1 MTGGPSREGSP
12 EVLAGSRF
20 LECWP
25 LREALRTLGW
35 TLLAVA
41 CLALSSPA
49 ATVLFSPDGAS
60 LEPGQTR
67 ALDTLSLAFSLAGF
81 LLHALA
87 GRVRSRRRL
96 PITRGAAVL
105 GAASIL
111 GALALAEVAA
121 RVRGL
126 GEWGSAVRTPL
137 PVSSMREADEQNL
150 RPGTYASTVA
160 DDFRPG
166 RPRIVFYSINRLGLR
181 GRAPVVPKPAGLV
194 RILCLGGSTTF
205 GYHVTDGEE
214 WPARLGEALAREG
227 RIEVV
232 NAGRPGAT
240 TWTDFRALRD
250 RLVQLEPDIVVLYE
264 GFNDLWRGV
273 RRHAAVQSDYGTVE
287 EGLPPLREPL
297 DLGPPRRWPLRP
309 SFFAYLVGR
318 RAEHLLHETS
328 VRPAPALTQLYDPAI
343 VGIFGANLGAM
354 VRLCRAHGMVPV
366 VAVFAACDD
375 AAAPADEL
383 RRRFEYV
390 AQEIPPLDAPTALR
404 GFHLYREQARLV
416 GRQERATVVDLA
428 RLMPKDTAFY
438 SDTVHFTVDGE
449 RRVAQLLASAL
460 ESDPAVRLRLTGAAA
475 SSRP

>member
-1 MTGGPSREGSP
+1 MTGGSSGGRSTEDQAS
-12 EVLAGSRF
+12 SRF
-20 LECWP
+20 LEGWP
-25 LREALRTLGW
+25 LREALRFLGW

-41 CLALSSPA
+41 CLALSHPV
-49 ATVLFSPDGAS
+49 ATALFSADGAS
-60 LEPGQTR
+60 LEPGLTR
-67 ALDTLSLAFSLAGF
+67 ALETLRLALSVAGF

-87 GRVRSRRRL
+87 GRVPSERRL
-96 PITRGAAVL
+96 PISRGAAVL
-105 GAASIL
+105 GAAAII

-137 PVSSMREADEQNL
+137 SVSSMREADEQNL
-150 RPGTYASTVA
+150 RPGTYANTVS

-166 RPRIVFYSINRLGLR
+166 RARIAFYTISRLGLR

-214 WPARLGEALAREG
+214 WPARLGEALGRDR

-240 TWTDFRALRD
+240 TWNDFQALRD
-250 RLVQLEPDIVVLYE
+250 RLVQLEPDVVILYE

-273 RRHAAVQSDYGTVE
+273 RRHAAVQSDYGVVE
-287 EGLPPLREPL
+287 EGLPALEEPL
-297 DLGPPRRWPLRP
+297 DLGPPRLWPLRP
-309 SFFAYLVGR
+309 SFLAYLVGR
-318 RAEHLLHETS
+318 RVEHLFHEPS
-328 VRPAPALTQLYDPAI
+328 ARPVPALARLYDPAI
-343 VGIFGANLGAM
+343 VEVFGKNLGAM
-354 VRLCRAHGMVPV
+354 VRLCRRQGAIPV

-375 AAAPADEL
+375 TTATADEL

-390 AQEIPPLDAPTALR
+390 VQEIPPLDVPTALR

-416 GRQERATVVDLA
+416 GRQERCPVVDLA
-428 RLMPKDTAFY
+428 RLMPKDTAFFT
-438 SDTVHFTVDGE
+438 DTVHFTAEGE
-449 RRVAQLLASAL
+449 GRMAELLASAL
-460 ESDPAVRLRLTGAAA
+460 KSDPEVR
-475 SSRP
+475 SRMARESAP